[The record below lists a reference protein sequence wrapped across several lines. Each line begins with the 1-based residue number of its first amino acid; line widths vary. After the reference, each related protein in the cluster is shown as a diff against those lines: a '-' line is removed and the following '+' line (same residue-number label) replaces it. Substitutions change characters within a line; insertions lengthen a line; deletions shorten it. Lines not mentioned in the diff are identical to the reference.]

1 MHFALEMMASA
12 LDLEGAAWGKHV
24 HRPTM
29 WSDEGV
35 IRKKPSDSQLE
46 GLKQLRNMK
55 RSPSELTAHYLSQ
68 PAFSA
73 SGIGSGV
80 SGRAAS
86 VSTASSSG
94 NLPHVVAA
102 VKAITDYTNDGLAQ
116 DRAKKQRTEP
126 AATEEEMAAFVV
138 AKKAA
143 QLNKRRAAKKAKK
156 ASNAST

>member
-1 MHFALEMMASA
+1 M
-12 LDLEGAAWGKHV
+12 
-24 HRPTM
+24 
-29 WSDEGV
+29 
-35 IRKKPSDSQLE
+35 E

-55 RSPSELTAHYLSQ
+55 RNPSELTAHFSSQ

-73 SGIGSGV
+73 IGIGSGV

-116 DRAKKQRTEP
+116 DGAKKPRLEP

-143 QLNKRRAAKKAKK
+143 KLDRRRAATKAKK
-156 ASNAST
+156 AASNASA